1 MKKRIEKAIKY
12 IETLLQIYD
21 MNVSVDDQDLSRII
35 EILQGRA

>member
-21 MNVSVDDQDLSRII
+21 CKWKKVV
-35 EILQGRA
+35 QGF